1 MRKLKLFFVCLLM
14 AVLSIGQMWA
24 TDTEIVSTFA
34 KVKNESP
41 TATFTASATG
51 SNSVYATGTT
61 FTITSKEGNSWTLT
75 PSTTGSI
82 YFSMNNSEGGFHLGS
97 GSYDAG
103 NSTLAS
109 SISYSNVTQVAVR
122 GKTGK
127 NGSVTVSVKVGNTS
141 MSLQSGSNATIS
153 GSTAATATFTSSSS
167 LSGNIY
173 VSLTDGATNIAYF
186 IESVTITTT
195 SGGSSNPTVTVDP
208 ASWNFGDVEQ
218 SANASKE
225 ISVSGS
231 NLQTGN
237 LTLTAPSGYS
247 VDPTS
252 ISVTS
257 ATLSATSVTISKNKN
272 TTGANNGNL
281 SISGCGLASAKT
293 IALSMNIVADPVLAT
308 LPFAFD
314 GGKADIANKD
324 GMSQE
329 GLDSDYGS
337 SPKLKFNSTGD
348 YVLIHFNG
356 EPYKLTYDILG
367 NSFSS
372 STFKVQT
379 SANGTDYIDLAT
391 YTSLGSTK
399 TSEEKSLGS
408 TVRYVKF
415 IYTSKSSG
423 NVALGNIGISAAPT
437 ECADPVFSPDGGAV
451 ESSTEV
457 SITTTTNGASIYY
470 TIGDSPADPTAES
483 TLYNPEN
490 KPVVSASTTIK
501 AIAIKAGL
509 NNSSVVS
516 KSFTVAAALTDE
528 EFSWSAASYGATL
541 GEENTYP
548 SLTNTHT
555 LDVTYQSTEETV
567 ATIASNG
574 TITLNKAGSTT
585 IKAIFAGT
593 DNYAAKTVTYTL
605 TVAKGADSNTSK
617 TLDLSI
623 DETDEASDSKLQW
636 NGTYVTVAVNQAN
649 ASTATNNYYP
659 GTSGQSYT
667 STRFYAN
674 STLTFTPDEGYKIDN
689 IVFTATTDGYATALG
704 NSTWTNAVAAVGTGD
719 NSKII
724 TVTPSGSGVVSAT
737 IGATCGFTQIVM
749 TYHQQVSSA
758 VTISAPQHGTITV
771 MNGGTSVN
779 SGTSVVDGTELTV
792 SGQSNNAAYRFGTI
806 SAYKT
811 DDQSTTVTIT
821 DGKIRMPLYPI
832 TITANEIA
840 LYTLAVAVND
850 GDMGSATINGGAGPV
865 YVDDDDEITLVA
877 TANPGYEFVEWTVSD
892 DDIILDDENAAST
905 TALAGASGTITATFQ
920 QQACTGLAAPTLDE
934 ITTTYQSATIAW
946 NAVNNAEGYVLNL
959 KKHEGNVA
967 VVTDELIVAP
977 SVSFEKTGLAAKTQY
992 DYSIMAVG
1000 DGSTYCDESNPLL
1013 EGNFTTNDYPTV
1025 KIYYSENE
1033 VLRVAAGTG
1042 QQILTD
1048 FTLPTTV
1055 NTVCTQKELVGW
1067 TTAANAEYSHET
1079 VAPDPLYA
1087 AGATYQIP
1095 TNANCTLYAVYAN
1108 VKPETTTWDAT
1119 AIGSLGAGDVFV
1131 IVGDN
1136 GSKYAMTNDNG
1147 TNAPSATSVTVNNS
1161 KITSTVA
1168 ANMQWNISGNSTDG
1182 YVFYPNGST
1191 TTWLYCTNTNNGVKV
1206 GTGEAKHFTINQGY
1220 LYETETTDNRFVG
1233 IFSSQDWR
1241 CYTGNDGNIANQTFT
1256 FYKKNETP
1264 ASITNYATQCQQQV
1278 ATPVISGVTDG
1289 ETYEEN
1295 KTVTI
1300 TCGTSDATIYYSIDG
1315 QDPAT
1320 AYTKPF
1326 TLSDNDEYTIRAYA
1340 TKSGMIESDEATS
1353 VTVTIDKPYTTIA
1366 SFIAAEPTNKKLIF
1380 TGAKVLGVTA
1390 NFIYIQDA
1398 TAGIQLFK
1406 SNHGLT
1412 FASGKTLS
1420 GHVIG
1425 TYSNNSSSAYMPRL
1439 TFTDGSTMSVTEDE
1453 PALPDATVITAG
1465 SAANLCKLVKL
1476 EDVKFQSTS
1485 LSSNAVCVQ
1494 KSDLDIDTVYNTFG
1508 VLNQT
1513 LPNSATSC
1521 DVTGVL
1527 IKYSS
1532 KYEIAPVSVDGI
1544 TTNGALAILPT
1555 LSTTGGADEEHAVA
1569 VAVGK
1574 VITITPAAGMTSTYK
1589 DGTADAADLTS
1600 ATEVTIGADK
1610 AIVVTAN
1617 AYYYTENTATYYYHA
1632 DQSLTEHT
1640 ISKAAMTNGE
1650 VTVKIGEDE
1659 VSSAAQNATIR
1670 LLVAPSANYHMT
1682 EISVTDAEDGNV
1694 ALTEVTAGEE
1704 YTFTMPA
1711 KAVTVSATFEEDA
1724 YAIVTFVKGNESADG
1739 IAPSSFKK
1747 YVGQIATMPG
1757 KNTLAYVGYD
1767 FAGWTYGGNDYAE
1780 NDIYTIQAEDAAI
1793 GGKTINFEAK
1803 WIAWPDEASIYTSNI
1818 IKQGVNTP
1826 DAKVV
1831 LEDEEEYDAWK
1842 IAKGSSITLTIPA
1855 GTTTIYGHLVA
1866 WKGESANVTISGS
1879 CFSSNIVLTPAA
1891 DDGISNNS
1899 PFTLVANGSTFYFKL
1914 TPDEAITQ
1922 DVNITFTA
1930 TSNKR
1935 AVVYGV
1941 NAIFPQITLS
1951 PASYDFENVR
1961 ANQTKQQVF
1970 TITQNEN
1977 VTGTLSAS
1985 ITNDATGKY
1994 SVSDIEDNKVTVT
2007 FNPNGA
2013 SSGTFTA
2020 KLRIAASNATVT
2032 ADLTGTAIGAEAPEI
2047 VVNKNAVAFG
2057 QVDPN
2062 ASVSE
2067 AIAVQLLHID
2077 GAVSAAL
2084 SGDDAGKFTLS
2095 ATSFT
2100 EDGVLTITPTTS
2112 AQGIFSATLTLSAKD
2127 VENIDI
2133 PISITVASKW
2143 AVTYTSNIALT
2154 TEGGTNAST
2163 AKVVINSTQYDAIK
2177 AGTGSG
2183 AGAVRITVPKH
2194 TKFLHIHAAAWTG
2207 ESPTLTI
2214 TGASTTP
2221 SALTLTADEGVS
2233 NNSPF
2238 TLQNSPIGQIFD
2250 VAIPDSETPTTITLT
2265 ADGGNN
2271 KKRFVIYGVNQE
2283 GGVIEITESTNISTL
2298 GDVENQPIVA
2308 SGEGVVLTVNVPTTA
2323 GSIAATNGATIKIT
2337 EATTASDVVVDE
2349 NSKIELT
2356 ATVTAPV
2363 FRICTA
2369 PGQQATSGQVTG
2381 VSHVA
2386 AESIIMDVQLL
2397 EAGYMDADYWY
2408 SISAPFDVNVAGG
2421 FMTTGGRVLIHNVD
2435 FQIWSYAPDLYAN
2448 GGRSWRRCADGVMHK
2463 NAAYLIGFDPVR
2475 FDNGIVPNV
2484 VRLKAAENTTLD
2496 DEVNTINDLQ
2506 TQTSATLKPGYAW
2519 NGVANPNVY
2528 HINVGRDVQLWD
2540 NYSHGFLPATVGN
2553 NGLLDHDSYSFV
2565 VGTPFFCKDDGTHR
2579 IAITAAT
2586 HVTEYTIPNEAPAR
2600 NAAERYSFCVQIRK
2614 PGSRYYENRLYVRAS
2629 EDALA
2634 TFEDGKDMET
2644 LNETCN
2650 GHALI
2655 WTNAYGKRLAIED
2668 APLTNNQAM
2677 YDLTIMTP
2685 AAGTYVLR
2693 QANEVDGA
2701 DLYVTYGGQIVWN
2714 LSLGDYELDLTRGTT
2729 TGYGLLLVVQ
2739 PNQMPTGVENGEL
2752 LNGENGV
2759 QKILLNGN
2767 LYILRDGH
2775 LYDAVGKQAR

>member
-1 MRKLKLFFVCLLM
+1 MKHLNFLSSLGSQSGSHRVVTLASTVGSPSAHRRGAMLKHVAFLLLFLF
-14 AVLSIGQMWA
+14 AGFGQMWGTEGA
-24 TDTEIVSTFA
+24 THDFSQSVSAGLNNNASINSINIPSQSYPVKEVKVAYSYNNKLKGDIVTISVSVGGTSFGSFKIVSSSTSGKTSGTQSF
-34 KVKNESP
+34 KTSP
-41 TATFTASATG
+41 QTSVSGAITVSFTNHTGNGTGHGTLTVSNVQLVEGATAGPTLYTVTLDA
-51 SNSVYATGTT
+51 N
-61 FTITSKEGNSWTLT
+61 EGNVT
-75 PSTTGSI
+75 PTSVTQA
-82 YFSMNNSEGGFHLGS
+82 SEG
-97 GSYDAG
+97 A
-103 NSTLAS
+103 
-109 SISYSNVTQVAVR
+109 
-122 GKTGK
+122 
-127 NGSVTVSVKVGNTS
+127 SVTLPTPTREGYTCN
-141 MSLQSGSNATIS
+141 GW
-153 GSTAATATFTSSSS
+153 
-167 LSGNIY
+167 Y
-173 VSLTDGATNIAYF
+173 
-186 IESVTITTT
+186 TTT
-195 SGGSSNPTVTVDP
+195 SGGTKRANAGASYTPTTSETVHAQWTANNYTVAWSVNGSSWTNGVSASNNNADYNTTVSAPAGAGNVPTTSNCDGSKVFVGWTATPIANATNTAPSDLFTTTSPAITENTTFYAVFATQSGGGSGSEELTSSELTTNITNTTCAYGIEKTWKDNNKIDYAFSVSTDAASRPWVQMKKGDITSYIGITAPGNISKVELTITAAANSSGGVTDISKHTKLPDGTTLNLNTSISTNSDNAVASASGDGSSTAMTINVSNPSNSTLYLQPIGGACRIWGIKVYYSNITYSAYSTDCCQPLGSINGSVTLTQLT
-208 ASWNFGDVEQ
+208 SGDNAGKLQATWPSQ
-218 SANASKE
+218 STTDGWAEKGIQINIYEDGNATPKVTS
-225 ISVSGS
+225 SALDNSTTS
-231 NLQTGN
+231 FTATGFTPKTCTQYYA
-237 LTLTAPSGYS
+237 TLTAIHGGSSTYC
-247 VDPTS
+247 
-252 ISVTS
+252 
-257 ATLSATSVTISKNKN
+257 A
-272 TTGANNGNL
+272 GNL
-281 SISGCGLASAKT
+281 VSD
-293 IALSMNIVADPVLAT
+293 LSTKVTTA
-308 LPFAFD
+308 
-314 GGKADIANKD
+314 G
-324 GMSQE
+324 
-329 GLDSDYGS
+329 Y
-337 SPKLKFNSTGD
+337 
-348 YVLIHFNG
+348 
-356 EPYKLTYDILG
+356 TYDA
-367 NSFSS
+367 SS
-372 STFKVQT
+372 STHVSLVDDLPEST
-379 SANGTDYIDLAT
+379 CANGGVGVEIQFTATAGYRLPSTDEEIEANVSVTNAGEKDEDWFCSFANDVLTISIDPTKAT
-391 YTSLGSTK
+391 
-399 TSEEKSLGS
+399 
-408 TVRYVKF
+408 
-415 IYTSKSSG
+415 
-423 NVALGNIGISAAPT
+423 GNIGI
-437 ECADPVFSPDGGAV
+437 EV
-451 ESSTEV
+451 EG
-457 SITTTTNGASIYY
+457 I
-470 TIGDSPADPTAES
+470 
-483 TLYNPEN
+483 YNPSPEIIVN
-490 KPVVSASTTIK
+490 KTEIDFSEVKKGTQTSTT
-501 AIAIKAGL
+501 
-509 NNSSVVS
+509 
-516 KSFTVAAALTDE
+516 FTVEGAHLSNNITLSSDEDAFTLSSYSLTQVEGSVALTTI
-528 EFSWSAASYGATL
+528 TL
-541 GEENTYP
+541 TANT
-548 SLTNTHT
+548 
-555 LDVTYQSTEETV
+555 ST
-567 ATIASNG
+567 AGDYAG
-574 TITLNKAGSTT
+574 TITISDGNDGATDKTIDVYLTVLETYTVNFYINGGEYPSATQTDVVGTTLNIPSDFSEFTDCSSFTFLGWKDGSAIDGGSSTT
-585 IKAIFAGT
+585 APDLAEVGTQITAANKNYYAVFAEGT
-593 DNYAAKTVTYTL
+593 PGGYAKVT
-605 TVAKGADSNTSK
+605 
-617 TLDLSI
+617 
-623 DETDEASDSKLQW
+623 
-636 NGTYVTVAVNQAN
+636 AVNQLAAN
-649 ASTATNNYYP
+649 DKVVITYNDEKGMKAYNPTSPYTNYYDTANIVVADGKITKRGNACEFTLGGEEDAWTFYDGTYYAYAAGSAKNGGGYNNNMKGKTALGEDHACEWTIAIENGVTSITSNTNTATPNMRYNTGSPRFSCYN
-659 GTSGQSYT
+659 SGQSEIDIYRKTAPVWTKYYT
-667 STRFYAN
+667 TC
-674 STLTFTPDEGYKIDN
+674 PGK
-689 IVFTATTDGYATALG
+689 
-704 NSTWTNAVAAVGTGD
+704 VA
-719 NSKII
+719 
-724 TVTPSGSGVVSAT
+724 
-737 IGATCGFTQIVM
+737 
-749 TYHQQVSSA
+749 
-758 VTISAPQHGTITV
+758 
-771 MNGGTSVN
+771 
-779 SGTSVVDGTELTV
+779 
-792 SGQSNNAAYRFGTI
+792 
-806 SAYKT
+806 
-811 DDQSTTVTIT
+811 
-821 DGKIRMPLYPI
+821 
-832 TITANEIA
+832 
-840 LYTLAVAVND
+840 
-850 GDMGSATINGGAGPV
+850 
-865 YVDDDDEITLVA
+865 
-877 TANPGYEFVEWTVSD
+877 
-892 DDIILDDENAAST
+892 
-905 TALAGASGTITATFQ
+905 
-920 QQACTGLAAPTLDE
+920 
-934 ITTTYQSATIAW
+934 
-946 NAVNNAEGYVLNL
+946 
-959 KKHEGNVA
+959 
-967 VVTDELIVAP
+967 
-977 SVSFEKTGLAAKTQY
+977 
-992 DYSIMAVG
+992 
-1000 DGSTYCDESNPLL
+1000 
-1013 EGNFTTNDYPTV
+1013 
-1025 KIYYSENE
+1025 
-1033 VLRVAAGTG
+1033 
-1042 QQILTD
+1042 
-1048 FTLPTTV
+1048 
-1055 NTVCTQKELVGW
+1055 
-1067 TTAANAEYSHET
+1067 
-1079 VAPDPLYA
+1079 
-1087 AGATYQIP
+1087 
-1095 TNANCTLYAVYAN
+1095 
-1108 VKPETTTWDAT
+1108 KP
-1119 AIGSLGAGDVFV
+1119 
-1131 IVGDN
+1131 
-1136 GSKYAMTNDNG
+1136 
-1147 TNAPSATSVTVNNS
+1147 
-1161 KITSTVA
+1161 
-1168 ANMQWNISGNSTDG
+1168 
-1182 YVFYPNGST
+1182 
-1191 TTWLYCTNTNNGVKV
+1191 
-1206 GTGEAKHFTINQGY
+1206 
-1220 LYETETTDNRFVG
+1220 
-1233 IFSSQDWR
+1233 
-1241 CYTGNDGNIANQTFT
+1241 
-1256 FYKKNETP
+1256 
-1264 ASITNYATQCQQQV
+1264 SIT
-1278 ATPVISGVTDG
+1278 GVTDG
-1289 ETYEEN
+1289 TTYEVDKEI
-1295 KTVTI
+1295 TI
-1300 TCGTSDATIYYSIDG
+1300 SCGTANATIYYTTNNTEPTTSS
-1315 QDPAT
+1315 T
-1320 AYTKPF
+1320 VYTDPF
-1326 TLSDNDEYTIRAYA
+1326 TLSDNGSYTIRAIA
-1340 TKSGMIESDEATS
+1340 VKEGMTNSDEATAVS
-1353 VTVTIDKPYTTIA
+1353 FTIDKPYTTIA
-1366 SFIAAEPTNKKLIF
+1366 SFIAAEPTNKKLVL
-1380 TGAKVLGVTA
+1380 TGAKVLGTRTDYLYV
-1390 NFIYIQDA
+1390 QDA
-1398 TAGIQLFK
+1398 TGGIQLYK
-1406 SNHGLT
+1406 SSHGLT

-1420 GHVIG
+1420 GYIIG

-1465 SAANLCKLVKL
+1465 SDAKLCQLVKL
-1476 EDVKFQSTS
+1476 ENVKFQSTS
-1485 LSSNAVCVQ
+1485 LSSNTVYVQ

-1508 VLNQT
+1508 VLDQT

-1527 IKYSS
+1527 IKYSG
-1532 KYEIAPVSVDGI
+1532 KYEIAPLSVDGI
-1544 TTNGALAILPT
+1544 STKGASAILPT
-1555 LSTTGGADEEHAVA
+1555 FSTTGSTDSENPTAVA
-1569 VAVGK
+1569 EGK

-1589 DGTADAADLTS
+1589 DGTADVANLTE
-1600 ATEVTIGADK
+1600 ATNVTIDVDK
-1610 AIVVTAN
+1610 AIVVTAS
-1617 AYYYTENTATYYYHA
+1617 AYYYTDNTATYYYHA

-2007 FNPNGA
+2007 FDPNGA

-2020 KLRIAASNATVT
+2020 KLRIAASNAIVT